1 MSNYLN
7 MANSLPLYL
16 TVAGIL
22 GFVALECI
30 VFMVKSYK
38 AGTSIG
44 MDKTVLKKTIIS
56 SAIFT
61 SIPAISILLGVIALS
76 GSLGIPTSW
85 LRLSVVGNLTYET
98 LAAGTAAQAMGTT
111 LDPEVLT
118 GDNLVTILLVM
129 SVGICLGCVC
139 SIFLLKTYTK
149 KLSKKSGIE
158 KKSTGKTFADWALIA
173 MFIGMCSSF
182 IGSYIAMFLTGIIKG
197 TSSKATFI
205 PLLTALVAAFVMTIF
220 EYLTKKKGFKRLE
233 DFSLAASML
242 VAMAAACIASAI

>member
-1 MSNYLN
+1 
-7 MANSLPLYL
+7 
-16 TVAGIL
+16 
-22 GFVALECI
+22 
-30 VFMVKSYK
+30 
-38 AGTSIG
+38 
-44 MDKTVLKKTIIS
+44 
-56 SAIFT
+56 
-61 SIPAISILLGVIALS
+61 
-76 GSLGIPTSW
+76 
-85 LRLSVVGNLTYET
+85 
-98 LAAGTAAQAMGTT
+98 MGTT

-129 SVGICLGCVC
+129 SVGISLGCIC

-149 KLSKKSGIE
+149 KLSKKSSIE
-158 KKSTGKTFADWALIA
+158 KKSSGKTFADWALIA

-242 VAMAAACIASAI
+242 VAMAAACIVSAI